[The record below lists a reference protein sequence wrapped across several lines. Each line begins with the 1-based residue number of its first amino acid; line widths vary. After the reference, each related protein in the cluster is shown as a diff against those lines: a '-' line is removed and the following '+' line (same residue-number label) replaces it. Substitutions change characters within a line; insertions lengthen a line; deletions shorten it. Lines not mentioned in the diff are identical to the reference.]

1 MTPKPTAEL
10 FAGFTSS
17 EIQAIRSSAA
27 RRNFRAGQIIC
38 RTGESATHLFLLE
51 TGAVNYYRVTEEGSE
66 ILLTRLSPGEA
77 FGLGT
82 LLPRPTRYIGTA
94 ESISQCEIYI
104 WEHRWVRQFAV
115 SHPRLAENAL
125 RISLEYIRLYAERH
139 VAFVSLGAE
148 NRLVRTVASLG
159 TRIGTRHPHGLEIP
173 ITNEHL
179 ASLSDLG
186 PFTVS
191 RLLKKLERKGALHKR
206 RGKVVIRCPE
216 KMLP

>member
-1 MTPKPTAEL
+1 MTPGPIAKL
-10 FAGFTSS
+10 FAGFTHG
-17 EIQAIRSSAA
+17 EIETIRSAA
-27 RRNFRAGQIIC
+27 AKRNFRAGQVIC

-51 TGAVNYYRVTEEGSE
+51 SGAVNYYRVTEEGNE

-82 LLPRPTRYIGTA
+82 LLSKPIKYIGTA
-94 ESISQCEIYI
+94 ESISKCEIYA
-104 WEHRWVRQFAV
+104 WEHRWVRQFAMR
-115 SHPRLAENAL
+115 HPRLAENAL

-139 VAFVSLGAE
+139 VALVSLGAE
-148 NRLVRTVASLG
+148 NRLVRTVAGLG
-159 TRIGTRHPHGLEIP
+159 TRIGTHHPQGLEIP

-179 ASLSDLG
+179 ASLSDVG

-206 RGKVVIRCPE
+206 RGKVIVCCPE
-216 KMLP
+216 KMVP